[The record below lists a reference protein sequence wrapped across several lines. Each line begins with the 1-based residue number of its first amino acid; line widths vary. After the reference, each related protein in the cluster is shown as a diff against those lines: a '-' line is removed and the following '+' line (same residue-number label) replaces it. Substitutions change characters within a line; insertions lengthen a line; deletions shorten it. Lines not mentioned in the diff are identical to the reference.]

1 MFLSPACKS
10 SRARD
15 PGEFHDEGRAPA
27 GARPHCESCGRLDY
41 HVAVALS
48 GVNPSMTSISSNE
61 LSFNAVSGLSGECWM
76 LR

>member
-15 PGEFHDEGRAPA
+15 PGEYHDEGRARA
-27 GARPHCESCGRLDY
+27 ARGPHCESCGGLDY
-41 HVAVALS
+41 RTAVALS

-61 LSFNAVSGLSGECWM
+61 LSFNAVLGLSGECWM